1 MSVPPLDL
9 LLAMIVVAELV
20 AIAFLAASL
29 RGAKQALSSLDK
41 HVNELAEARAKEM
54 AETMVRQ
61 AREDAVKRSAAV
73 VTGRVYEQLVP
84 YLPWF
89 RYNPREARFLGSPI
103 DLVVFDGL
111 EDGNIRS
118 IVFLEVKKGSSRLSD
133 RERMVK
139 EAVERCAV
147 RFEVIQIE

>member
-1 MSVPPLDL
+1 MSMPPLDL
-9 LLAMIVVAELV
+9 ILAIIAVAELI

-29 RGAKQALSSLDK
+29 RGARQALDSLDK
-41 HVNELAEARAKEM
+41 QVNELAEAKAKEM

-139 EAVERCAV
+139 EAVEKCAV
-147 RFEVIQIE
+147 RFEVVQIE

>member
-1 MSVPPLDL
+1 MSMLPLDL
-9 LLAMIVVAELV
+9 LLAMIAVAELV
-20 AIAFLAASL
+20 AIAFLVASL
-29 RGAKQALSSLDK
+29 RGARQALGSLDK
-41 HVNELAEARAKEM
+41 HVNELAEARAKEI
-54 AETMVRQ
+54 ADAVVRQ

-111 EDGNIRS
+111 EDGNVRS
-118 IVFLEVKKGSSRLSD
+118 IVFLEIKKGSSRLSD

-147 RFEVIQIE
+147 RFEVVQIE